1 MPRKTPP
8 LYALSVFE
16 AAARHQ
22 SFTRAANE
30 LCLTQG
36 AVSKQVAQLEAH
48 LGYPLFHRYARS
60 LRLSAQGEL
69 LLSYVQRGFQVLEQ
83 GMDAAAALTTQ
94 LRIKAPSCVV
104 RWLLPALRDF
114 AGQAPDIPV
123 QLAGVHDHS
132 VNFAQEDVDLAI
144 VYKPRTALADNE
156 QLLFTEELTP
166 VLAPRLLQQL
176 GLPLQREADLAHFPL
191 LHPSHDKRDWRQ
203 WLAWRGAGTVDYR
216 GGTVFDTLDQAM
228 NAALQG
234 YGITLGDITLLAP
247 ELAAGELLA
256 PFSPPWR
263 SGYAFALAC
272 KPDEARPAVHA
283 VRDWLLARCGEH
295 ATTAAT

>member
-60 LRLSAQGEL
+60 LRLSVQGEL
-69 LLSYVQRGFQVLEQ
+69 LLGYVQRGFKVLEQ
-83 GMDAAAALTTQ
+83 GMDAAAALTTPI
-94 LRIKAPSCVV
+94 RIKAPSCVV
-104 RWLLPALRDF
+104 RWLLPALHDF
-114 AGQAPDIPV
+114 AAQSPDIPV
-123 QLAGVHDHS
+123 QLAGVHEHA

-144 VYKPRTALADNE
+144 VYKPLAALSDNE
-156 QLLFTEELTP
+156 QLLFEEVMTP
-166 VLAPRLLQQL
+166 VLAPRLLRQVAR
-176 GLPLQREADLAHFPL
+176 PLAQESDLTHYPL

-203 WLAWRGAGTVDYR
+203 WLAFRGATAVDYR

-234 YGITLGDITLLAP
+234 YGITLGDITLLAR
-247 ELAAGELLA
+247 ELAEGEVVA
-256 PFSPPWR
+256 PFSPPWH
-263 SGYAFALAC
+263 SGYAYALAS
-272 KPDEARPAVHA
+272 KPDEARPALHS
-283 VRDWLLARCGEH
+283 VRDWLLAQCRQS
-295 ATTAAT
+295 ASVSSS

>member
-1 MPRKTPP
+1 MPRNTPP

-69 LLSYVQRGFQVLEQ
+69 LLGYVQRGFKVLEQ
-83 GMDAAAALTTQ
+83 GMDAAAALTSP

-104 RWLLPALRDF
+104 RWLLPALHEF
-114 AGQAPDIPV
+114 TTAHPDIPV
-123 QLAGVHDHS
+123 QLSGVHEHV
-132 VNFAQEDVDLAI
+132 VNFAREDVDLAI
-144 VYKPRTALADNE
+144 VYKPHGSLADNE
-156 QLLFTEELTP
+156 QLLFAEVLTP
-166 VLAPRLLQQL
+166 VIAPRLLRQVGRTLTQE
-176 GLPLQREADLAHFPL
+176 GDLAHYPL
-191 LHPSHDKRDWRQ
+191 LHPSPDKRDWRQ
-203 WLAWRGAGTVDYR
+203 WLAFRGATTVDYR

-234 YGITLGDITLLAP
+234 YGITLGEITLLAK
-247 ELAAGELLA
+247 ELAAGELVT
-256 PFSPPWR
+256 PFSPSWH
-263 SGYAFALAC
+263 SGYAYALAC
-272 KPDEARPAVHA
+272 KPDEVRPAVNA
-283 VRDWLLARCGEH
+283 VRNWLLALCG
-295 ATTAAT
+295 AAASMAGV

>member
-69 LLSYVQRGFQVLEQ
+69 LLGYVQRGFQVLEQ
-83 GMDAAAALTTQ
+83 GMDAAAALTSP

-114 AGQAPDIPV
+114 AAQAPDTPV
-123 QLAGVHDHS
+123 QLAGVHDHA

-144 VYKPRTALADNE
+144 VYKPRNALADNE

-176 GLPLQREADLAHFPL
+176 GLPLAREADLAQFPL

-234 YGITLGDITLLAP
+234 YGITLGDVTLLAP

-256 PFSPPWR
+256 PFSPPWH

-272 KPDEARPAVHA
+272 KPDEARPAVHGL
-283 VRDWLLARCGEH
+283 RDWLLARCGER
-295 ATTAAT
+295 TTTT